1 MGFAAA
7 VGAPEEEV
15 EVDLEVGVPRVP
27 GGPAIVFLFVVG
39 ICCFIS
45 AQKQICDQGERRQNS
60 VGADVLVVNVVLV
73 LRFRERGDPR
83 WFILNRG
90 GPEISNSK

>member
-1 MGFAAA
+1 MGFATA

-15 EVDLEVGVPRVP
+15 EVDLEVGEPRVP

-83 WFILNRG
+83 WFI
-90 GPEISNSK
+90 